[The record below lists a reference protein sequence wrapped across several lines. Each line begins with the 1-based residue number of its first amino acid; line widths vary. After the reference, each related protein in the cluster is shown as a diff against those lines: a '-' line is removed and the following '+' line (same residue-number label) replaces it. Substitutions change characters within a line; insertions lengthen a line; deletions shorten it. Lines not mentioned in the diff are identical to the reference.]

1 MKQKSDS
8 ADALNE
14 SIALDRRTFIQ
25 GSLAMLAAPSI
36 LRGLAAEERQTGSLP
51 SLTHGVQS
59 ALIDSNSA
67 MVWGRSDRPAKMI
80 VEWDTTPAFHR
91 ARRVVGPLV
100 IPDDDLTGKT
110 ILAGLPEGQTIFYRV
125 RFKDADGVS
134 EGPPIAGR
142 FKVPS
147 REPAPVTLIWG
158 GDTAGQG
165 FGINEKFGGMKLYS
179 VMERH
184 EPDLFIHSGD
194 GIYADHPIL
203 PELKLPDGSV
213 WRNLVTEEKSK
224 VAETL
229 REFRGNW
236 RYNFLDNNLRSFNSS
251 VAQFV
256 QWDDHETTNNWDPY
270 KVLTD
275 ARYTEKRCD
284 VLSGRARKAFQ
295 EYAPVWVSQ
304 EDSTRIYTSMKYG
317 PGIEMFK
324 LDARSYR
331 GANSPNNQQK
341 PGAATAFF
349 GLRQLDWLKA
359 SLLKST
365 STWKVVLCDMPL
377 GLIIKDGERNFEG
390 VAQGN
395 GPAEGRELEIANLL
409 RFIKRNTIQNVV
421 WLTADVHYA
430 AAHYFD
436 PSKAQFT
443 DFNPFWE
450 FVAGPIHAGAYP
462 PGQLDSTIGPQL
474 KFCSTSEKTVPSTA
488 PGPDSQFFGKVKFDP
503 KSMSL
508 MVSIHSLGD
517 KKLYEVELPPHQA

>member
-1 MKQKSDS
+1 MKQQGDRGP
-8 ADALNE
+8 ALDE
-14 SIALDRRTFIQ
+14 AISLDRRTFIQ
-25 GSLAMLAAPSI
+25 GSLAVLAAPSL
-36 LRGLAAEERQTGSLP
+36 LRGLVAAEPKTGNVPL
-51 SLTHGVQS
+51 LTHGVQS
-59 ALIDSNSA
+59 ALIDAQSA
-67 MVWGRSDRPAKMI
+67 MVWGRSDRPSKMI
-80 VEWDTTPAFHR
+80 VEWDTTPAFHK

-100 IPDDDLTGKT
+100 LPNDDLTGKT
-110 ILAGLPEGQTIFYRV
+110 ILTGLPEGQTIFYRV
-125 RFKDADGVS
+125 RFKDADGAS
-134 EGPPIAGR
+134 EGPPIVGR

-147 REPAPVTLIWG
+147 RELAPVTLIWG

-165 FGINEKFGGMKLYS
+165 FGINDQFGGMKLYS

-203 PELKLPDGSV
+203 PELTLPDGSV
-213 WRNLVTEEKSK
+213 WRNRVTEEKSK

-229 REFRGNW
+229 QEFRGNW
-236 RYNFLDNNLRSFNSS
+236 RYNLLDENLRSFNSS

-275 ARYTEKRCD
+275 PRYTEKRCS
-284 VLSGRARKAFQ
+284 VLSDRARKAFH
-295 EYAPVWVSQ
+295 EYAPVWVSP
-304 EDSTRIYTSMKYG
+304 DDPTRVYTSMRYG

-331 GANSPNNQQK
+331 GANSPNDQQK
-341 PGAATAFF
+341 PGAPTAFF
-349 GLRQLDWLKA
+349 GIRQLDWLKV

-365 STWKVVLCDMPL
+365 ATWKIVLCDMPL
-377 GLIIKDGERNFEG
+377 GVIIKDGDENFEG
-390 VAQGN
+390 VAQGH
-395 GPAEGRELEIANLL
+395 GPAEGRELEVANLL
-409 RFIKRNTIQNVV
+409 RFIKRNSIENVV

-462 PGQLDSTIGPQL
+462 PGQLDSTFGPQL
-474 KFCSTSEKTVPSTA
+474 KFCSTSEKTLPSTP
-488 PGPDSQFFGKVKFDP
+488 PGPDSQFFGKVRFDP
-503 KSMSL
+503 KSASL
-508 MVSIHSLGD
+508 TVSIHSLGD
-517 KKLYEVELPPHQA
+517 KKLFEVELPPHRA